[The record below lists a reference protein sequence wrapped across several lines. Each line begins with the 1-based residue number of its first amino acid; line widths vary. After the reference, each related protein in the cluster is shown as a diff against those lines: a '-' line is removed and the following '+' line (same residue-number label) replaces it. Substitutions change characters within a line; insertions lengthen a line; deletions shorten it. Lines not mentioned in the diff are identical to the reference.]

1 MIRSA
6 RRALPAGAGR
16 REQHVLH
23 HQVGSSEGEAGE
35 GDAARAGGARPRAV
49 FRRARAPQGR
59 AGKPRTSDRANGLP
73 RARPPPLRRATSAH
87 SSRRPARA
95 QASASIV
102 VSSELV
108 AYCCDRETFTT
119 FFGSVQ
125 RSSTR
130 RWSAGSGSERACV
143 KVPRAAAAAA
153 TATPPPPPPRI
164 CRRCRRPT
172 AHCEGRR
179 PPRTPD
185 EQAQQRRRRLSDL
198 EHRRILGVGT
208 FGRVRLVK
216 HKPTNKAFALK
227 AMRKQQVPSDPSTSS
242 PALLAP

>member
-1 MIRSA
+1 MIDGTQIFTALPSTDQEQLIAKLTEKVFANGAKIIEQVAPRPPAATSCKGAMIRSA

-73 RARPPPLRRATSAH
+73 RARPPPLRRTTSAH

-125 RSSTR
+125 ALIDKEVER
-130 RWSAGSGSERACV
+130 RERQV
-143 KVPRAAAAAA
+143 R
-153 TATPPPPPPRI
+153 
-164 CRRCRRPT
+164 
-172 AHCEGRR
+172 E
-179 PPRTPD
+179 
-185 EQAQQRRRRLSDL
+185 
-198 EHRRILGVGT
+198 
-208 FGRVRLVK
+208 RV
-216 HKPTNKAFALK
+216 
-227 AMRKQQVPSDPSTSS
+227 
-242 PALLAP
+242 

>member
-59 AGKPRTSDRANGLP
+59 AGKPHPDRATP
-73 RARPPPLRRATSAH
+73 TRQATPLRRATSAH

-102 VSSELV
+102 VSSEPWRTAATVRPSPLRV
-108 AYCCDRETFTT
+108 
-119 FFGSVQ
+119 
-125 RSSTR
+125 
-130 RWSAGSGSERACV
+130 GSGAHRQGGGAPGAAGERACA
-143 KVPRAAAAAA
+143 KVLAPLPLPPPP
-153 TATPPPPPPRI
+153 PPPPPPRT
-164 CRRCRRPT
+164 CRRLLRP
-172 AHCEGRR
+172 ALDSEGRR

-185 EQAQQRRRRLSDL
+185 EQAQQKAEAPEWSDL